1 MSSDDGSV
9 PYRHHPRGNVGEM
22 LRDRLMSLGTW
33 WRSSLTV
40 RVVSLVMAAGL
51 ASMLAAGTVIVSQVR
66 SQLFDRSVKS
76 VVDLYE
82 ASHSNAQ
89 AYFDALSSP
98 TASNIERIAMDILE
112 SQYDPVRSV
121 VGAAMLRAP
130 GSDESA
136 LPILDPYTKSSIGIR
151 DLISTE
157 MREVVPTS
165 NAVQWQSVALP
176 RSGGGTNPGI
186 IVGAPLNVPGAGTFE
201 YYVAYSLE
209 QQESTVRLVIGIL
222 TAGAVVLVLLLAL
235 ITWLVVGLV
244 LRPVQEAARSA
255 QRLADG
261 AFDSRMAVRGDDE
274 LAHLAESFNQMA
286 ESLSDQFTRMERM
299 SSVQQEFVSAVSH
312 ELRSPVTTIRMA
324 GQLIYDKRSE
334 LPALL
339 QRSAELQHDQLI
351 NLDTMLSD
359 LLEISRFDAG
369 AMVLAT
375 EQADLL
381 DIVESVVTAQQPLA
395 DSNGVS
401 VHIRAEGDT
410 SATVEPRRVERII
423 RNLVVNALEHAESK
437 PVLIRVVG
445 AANAVAVEV
454 SDAGVGLSEE
464 QVTHV
469 FDRFWRADTSRVRKS
484 GGTGL
489 GLTIARE
496 DAMLHGGR
504 LQCAGVLGVGT
515 TFLLTLP
522 REPRMKLTSP
532 IALRVAATEGLW
544 TEDGMLAESRD
555 ELDVSEIDGDELA
568 VGGEDAAGDPD
579 SDEPDAAREVTC
591 SEFDDIGFDEA
602 GGPQVPAPHES
613 GQLPVTKPARGN
625 APSSRQG
632 PLSER
637 PLRGDGK
644 SSTGEDDETN
654 SEETQNA

>member
-1 MSSDDGSV
+1 
-9 PYRHHPRGNVGEM
+9 
-22 LRDRLMSLGTW
+22 MSLGTW

-66 SQLFDRSVKS
+66 SQLFDRSVSS

-82 ASHSNAQ
+82 SSRSNAQ
-89 AYFDALSSP
+89 AAFSASNSP
-98 TASNIERIAMDILE
+98 TVSDIEQIAMAIVE
-112 SQYDPVRSV
+112 SQYDPIRSV
-121 VGAAMLRAP
+121 MGAAMLRAP
-130 GSDESA
+130 GTDDSA
-136 LPILDPYTKSSIGIR
+136 FPILDPYTESSIEIR
-151 DLISTE
+151 DLISPQ
-157 MREVVPTS
+157 MRDVVPTS
-165 NAVQWQSVALP
+165 NSVHWQSVALP

-201 YYVAYSLE
+201 YYVVYSLE

-261 AFDSRMAVRGDDE
+261 AFDSRMPVRGDDE
-274 LAHLAESFNQMA
+274 LALLAASFNQMA
-286 ESLSDQFTRMERM
+286 ESLSDQFTRMERL
-299 SSVQQEFVSAVSH
+299 SNVQQEFVSAVSH

-334 LPALL
+334 LPPALL
-339 QRSAELQHDQLI
+339 RSAELQHDQLI

-375 EQADLL
+375 EKADLL
-381 DIVESVVTAQQPLA
+381 DIVRSVVGAQQVLA
-395 DSNGVS
+395 ESNGVT
-401 VHIRAEGDT
+401 VHIEAEGDT
-410 SATVEPRRVERII
+410 AAKVEPRRIERII

-437 PVLIRVVG
+437 PVFIRVVG
-445 AANAVAVEV
+445 AQDAVAVEV

-504 LQCAGVLGVGT
+504 LQCAGVLGIGT

-532 IALRVAATEGLW
+532 IALRVAATEEGW
-544 TEDGMLAESRD
+544 GERAPSDPEDSEVVVEAVLAAPRQ
-555 ELDVSEIDGDELA
+555 A
-568 VGGEDAAGDPD
+568 
-579 SDEPDAAREVTC
+579 
-591 SEFDDIGFDEA
+591 EA
-602 GGPQVPAPHES
+602 PAPHES
-613 GQLPVTKPARGN
+613 GQFPAVDGASPSPAEPGSN
-625 APSSRQG
+625 A
-632 PLSER
+632 ENA
-637 PLRGDGK
+637 
-644 SSTGEDDETN
+644 TN
-654 SEETQNA
+654 LEETRDA